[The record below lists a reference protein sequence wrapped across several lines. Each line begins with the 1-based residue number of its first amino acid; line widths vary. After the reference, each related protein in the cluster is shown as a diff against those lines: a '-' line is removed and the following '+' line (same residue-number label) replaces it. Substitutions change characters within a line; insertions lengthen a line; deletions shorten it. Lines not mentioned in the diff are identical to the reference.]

1 MRRRPRAAPLAGV
14 LAALICA
21 SAAFAQAADLP
32 VDFRS
37 LLGDAGVAESDL
49 AAFQQW
55 DGTFTE
61 EQGRLAGKL
70 LYRLQSLERLFE
82 HPGSP
87 TKPAPD
93 KPVSTVAPGQL
104 AAVDGVAISSS
115 RIPLPASSAAAIGVA
130 DLALTLVSLQSGERV
145 AVLSTDVPA
154 DWKERGARLSE
165 PIEFVGVLMGSNEVA
180 GKRLPLILANRLK
193 WRPTA
198 NVPAGTAWLVK
209 HGFDAA
215 LLDEVRHGQPFA
227 KIAESREAQAFY
239 DVLSIMARTHGR
251 ALRAT
256 IERSLPD
263 HAKAAEAEAAEA
275 GRVLDALTT
284 KWESADQTD
293 RARLKSQLQAARRRQ
308 AIAAGV
314 ASQGERG
321 LSSVV
326 PLFLDPEHNT
336 GEAVLLE
343 GTARRAVRIVV
354 EDDAGS
360 SPSGTAKADA
370 QSPIEAY
377 YELDLFTKDSQHLP
391 IICCVPRLPEGFPT
405 GEVIREPMRVSGV
418 FFKKWA
424 YARRTTDEPAT
435 RSRRLPARLQS
446 PLIIAAAP
454 EWLPSAPPTA
464 DKFRGLLGGIGFVA
478 TILIIW
484 IFAAGASR
492 GDRIARWRRA
502 RYDSRLEKIADP

>member
-1 MRRRPRAAPLAGV
+1 MGGRPKAAPLAGV
-14 LAALICA
+14 IAALFCA
-21 SAAFAQAADLP
+21 NAAFAQAADLP
-32 VDFRS
+32 IDFRS

-49 AAFQQW
+49 ALFQQW
-55 DGTFTE
+55 DGTLTE
-61 EQGRLAGKL
+61 EQGRLAGKP
-70 LYRLQSLERLFE
+70 LYRLQSLERVFE
-82 HPGSP
+82 RPAPP

-93 KPVSTVAPGQL
+93 KSASMMAPGQL
-104 AAVDGVAISSS
+104 AAVDGVAISTL
-115 RIPLPASSAAAIGVA
+115 RIALPASSAAAIGRA
-130 DLALTLVSLQSGERV
+130 DLTLTIVSLQNGERV
-145 AVLSTDVPA
+145 AVLSTDVPEA
-154 DWKERGARLSE
+154 WKERGASLKE
-165 PIEFVGVLMGSNEVA
+165 PIEFVGVVLGSTERA
-180 GKRLPLILANRLK
+180 GERTPLLLASRLK

-198 NVPAGTAWLVK
+198 NVLAGTAWLVQ

-215 LLDEVRHGQPFA
+215 LLDDMRHGQPFA
-227 KIAESREAQAFY
+227 KTAESREARAFY
-239 DVLSIMARTHGR
+239 EGLSIMARTHRR
-251 ALRAT
+251 ALRET

-263 HAKAAEAEAAEA
+263 RAKAAEAEAAEA
-275 GRVLDALTT
+275 SRVLDALTT

-293 RARLKSQLQAARRRQ
+293 RARLKSQFQSARRRQ
-308 AIAAGV
+308 AIAAGI

-326 PLFLDPEHNT
+326 PLFLDPEQNT

-354 EDDAGS
+354 NDDAGS
-360 SPSGTAKADA
+360 SPSGTGRDNP
-370 QSPIEAY
+370 PIEAY

-405 GEVIREPMRVSGV
+405 GEVIRESVRVSGV

-435 RSRRLPARLQS
+435 RRRALPARLQS
-446 PLIIAAAP
+446 PLIIAATP

-464 DKFRGLLGGIGFVA
+464 DEFRGLLGGIGFVA